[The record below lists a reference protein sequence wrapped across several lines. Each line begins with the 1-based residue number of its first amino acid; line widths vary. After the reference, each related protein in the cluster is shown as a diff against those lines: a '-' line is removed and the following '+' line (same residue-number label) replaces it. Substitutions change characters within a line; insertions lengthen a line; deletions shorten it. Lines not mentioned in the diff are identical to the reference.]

1 MKIIISLILILF
13 IGVSCSQQKDERITK
28 LSQLKDKRISILTG
42 TAGDIVSRKRFP
54 DAKLIDF
61 YATTDAAYNVKI
73 GKSEAFVFD
82 EVVLKNIAGK
92 YPGLT
97 LIDESVASA
106 DIAVAFPH
114 ERIVLLEKV
123 NDAIQQMRKKGTL
136 QAMKQKWID
145 SEYEKVPD
153 LPDWEFEFTEEDT
166 SVWVR
171 NGFYYNKAP
180 EMRADSVENVLKVG
194 INAQFEPMMF
204 VSNNKFTGFD
214 MELALRIG
222 KMLNRKIEFVDG
234 SFDSLILSL
243 QADKIDFAIS
253 NFEIT
258 EPRKEFMSFSDPY
271 LVQDISALVK
281 K

>member
-1 MKIIISLILILF
+1 MISLILILF
-13 IGVSCSQQKDERITK
+13 IGISCSQQKDERITK
-28 LSQLKDKRISILTG
+28 LSQLKNKRISILTG
-42 TAGDIVSRKRFP
+42 TAGDIASRKRFP
-54 DAKLIDF
+54 DAQFIDF

-82 EVVLKNIAGK
+82 EVVLRNIAGK

-97 LIDESVASA
+97 LIDEPVASV

-123 NDAIQQMRKKGTL
+123 NNVIRQMRKKGTL

-145 SEYEKVPD
+145 SEYQKVPD
-153 LPDWEFEFTEEDT
+153 LPDWEFEFTEDT
-166 SVWVR
+166 TVWVR
-171 NGFYYNKAP
+171 NGFYYNTLP
-180 EMRADSVENVLKVG
+180 EMSADSVENALKVG
-194 INAQFEPMMF
+194 ISAQFEPMMF

-222 KMLNRKIEFVDG
+222 KLLNRKIEFVDG

-243 QADKIDFAIS
+243 QAEKIDFAIS

-258 EPRKEFMSFSDPY
+258 EPRKEFMSFSEPY